1 MSYFEI
7 VWLLEKTNC
16 FPLERQSKVSMNFH
30 YNKKWNI
37 DFEDTKWEVLVEYR
51 GKLTEEASQK
61 LKGS

>member
-16 FPLERQSKVSMNFH
+16 FPPERQSKVSMNFH